1 MDGTKV
7 SGAAGVR
14 NGVKQMDF
22 IVLAGCIKEI
32 QIYMLG
38 EIGRAHV

>member
-7 SGAAGVR
+7 SEAGGVR

-22 IVLAGCIKEI
+22 IVSVGCIKEI
-32 QIYMLG
+32 RIYML